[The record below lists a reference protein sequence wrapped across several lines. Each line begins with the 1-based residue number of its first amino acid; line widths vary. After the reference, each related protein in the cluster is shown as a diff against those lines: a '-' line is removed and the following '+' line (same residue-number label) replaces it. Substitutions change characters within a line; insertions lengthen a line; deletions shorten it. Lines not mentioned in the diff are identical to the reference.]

1 MLSVNIIGAGAVGQT
16 FGYLLAKHRVAT
28 IQAVINQT
36 EPSTA
41 CALEFIG
48 QGQAYRSI
56 HDLPPADLTLLT
68 VVDRHI
74 TNLAEELAANPLLRS
89 GSVVMHCSGALTS
102 ACLAGLRAK
111 QCAVASFHPA
121 MSLKNPQWSVQHF
134 AHTPCA
140 VEGDPVAVTLI
151 TDVFTAIGA
160 DVYQIAPENKAL
172 YHAAAVF
179 ATNYQVVLLQQAF
192 TSFVEAG
199 LTPSRAKTVID
210 RFLQT
215 VCENVQQVSEPR
227 HALTGPVQRGDVETI
242 QRHLQALSDPLV
254 RNLYV
259 SLVKETLTLANLE
272 ETIAEKIRQIL
283 HL

>member
-1 MLSVNIIGAGAVGQT
+1 MLSVNIIGAGVVGQT
-16 FGYLLAKHRVAT
+16 FGYLLAKHAVAT
-28 IQAVINQT
+28 IQAVINRT
-36 EPSTA
+36 EHSTA
-41 CALEFIG
+41 RALQFIG
-48 QGQAYRSI
+48 QGQAYCSLG
-56 HDLPPADLTLLT
+56 DLPPADLTLLT
-68 VVDRHI
+68 VADRHI
-74 TNLAEELAANPLLRS
+74 PEVAEELATHPHLRS

-102 ACLAGLRAK
+102 ACLASLRAK
-111 QCAVASFHPA
+111 HCAVASFHPA
-121 MSLKNPQWSVQHF
+121 MSLKHPQWSVQHF

-160 DVYQIAPENKAL
+160 DVYQIAPEHKAL

-179 ATNYQVVLLQQAF
+179 ATNYQVILLQQAF

-199 LTPSRAKTVID
+199 LTPSRAKTVVD

-215 VCENVQQVSEPR
+215 VQENIQQVSEPR

-242 QRHLQALSDPLV
+242 QRHLQALPDPLV

-259 SLVKETLTLANLE
+259 CLAKETMTLAHLE
-272 ETIAEKIRQIL
+272 EAIAEKMRQIL